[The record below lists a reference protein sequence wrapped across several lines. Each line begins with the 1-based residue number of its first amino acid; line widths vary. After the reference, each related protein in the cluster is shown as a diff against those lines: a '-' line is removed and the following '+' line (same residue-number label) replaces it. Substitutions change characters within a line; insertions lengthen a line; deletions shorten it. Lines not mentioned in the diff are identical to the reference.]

1 MITKIDLSV
10 SSVDR
15 HEIYA
20 SLDSKAILEKFEL
33 HDINKLLEDKD
44 DIHWT
49 GEAEKYLNEKL
60 GFEVVS
66 SGNTYNHESDLTDI
80 MQWSIV
86 GPKGSELYSDDCVL
100 LVQLHHGGD
109 ARGNYNDV
117 KAYKWEG
124 EDTFFFLDT
133 VVGWYITDLE
143 GEKLENNLTQ
153 RFESGY
159 SENPTYEL
167 NKHIV
172 KVIEIN
178 EESAKVELDD
188 GTICRISPE
197 HSANSFTPYT

>member
-1 MITKIDLSV
+1 MITKIDLSM

-15 HEIYA
+15 HEICA

-33 HDINKLLEDKD
+33 HDVNKLLEDNE
-44 DIHWT
+44 DIYWT
-49 GEAEKYLNEKL
+49 GEAEEYLNKTL

-80 MQWSIV
+80 MQWAIMAS
-86 GPKGSELYSDDCVL
+86 KGSELYSEGIL

-109 ARGNYNDV
+109 ARGNYGSV

-124 EDTFFFLDT
+124 EGTLFFLDT

-143 GEKLENNLTQ
+143 GERLETDLTR

-159 SENPTYEL
+159 SQNPTYEL

-172 KVIEIN
+172 KIIEIN

-188 GTICRISPE
+188 GTVCNISPE
-197 HSANSFTPYT
+197 HSANWA